1 MFIRTANDEELRE
14 MNNDVIVLLR
24 QMKAAAEKATQGEW
38 HKGRQDPV
46 TGIIK
51 IYARTGITK
60 LNCIVKTD
68 AHEVGFG
75 ISERE
80 HKANAELI
88 ALVNPANIQ
97 LFVEAMEA
105 RDKRIAE
112 LESRPFQVTL
122 AKDKPAESEVSDFD
136 NGEFYRAGW
145 NDRGKADTEVLGDY
159 GINVKVE

>member
-1 MFIRTANDEELRE
+1 
-14 MNNDVIVLLR
+14 MNNDITALLR
-24 QMKAAAEKATQGEW
+24 QMESAAKKATQGEW

-88 ALVNPANIQ
+88 ARVNPANVQI
-97 LFVEAMEA
+97 LLEAMEA
-105 RDKRIAE
+105 KDKRIAE
-112 LESRPFQVTL
+112 LESRPFPVTL
-122 AKDKPAESEVSDFD
+122 AKDRPAEPEVSDYD

-145 NDRGKADTEVLGDY
+145 NARGKADKEALADY
-159 GINVKVE
+159 GVSVKEE

>member
-1 MFIRTANDEELRE
+1 
-14 MNNDVIVLLR
+14 MNNDLTVLLR
-24 QMKAAAEKATQGEW
+24 QMKSAAVKATQGEW

-51 IYARTGITK
+51 IYARTGVTK

-88 ALVNPANIQ
+88 ALVNPANVQ
-97 LFVEAMEA
+97 VLVEAMEA
-105 RDKRIAE
+105 KDKRIAE
-112 LESRPFQVTL
+112 LESRPFLITL
-122 AKDKPAESEVSDFD
+122 AKDRPAEPEVSGYDT
-136 NGEFYRAGW
+136 GEFYRAGW
-145 NDRGKADTEVLGDY
+145 NARGKADIEALAVY
-159 GINVKVE
+159 GISVKKEE